1 MACASSAPL
10 GNGLPRFRA
19 EEALAV
25 ATLGGLSACRRGP
38 RRHEVVSERWRG
50 RGFLAA
56 AAQDM
61 RGRSV
66 REGFPT
72 LGRGREVGLRADL
85 PFRGGENAKGP
96 CWMKRTTERLDV
108 EYGTRSSF
116 LSSRDDL
123 PFRGGE
129 NAKGPCWMKRTTERS
144 EVEYGTRSSFLNSR
158 DSLVI
163 QLGIRN

>member
-1 MACASSAPL
+1 MRIARKNSHRRPETS
-10 GNGLPRFRA
+10 GNDLPTSWLDLPRFRA
-19 EEALAV
+19 EEAQAV

-56 AAQDM
+56 AVQDM
-61 RGRSV
+61 RERSV
-66 REGFPT
+66 HEGFPT

-96 CWMKRTTERLDV
+96 CWTKRTEWSEV

-116 LSSRDDL
+116 LSSRD
-123 PFRGGE
+123 
-129 NAKGPCWMKRTTERS
+129 
-144 EVEYGTRSSFLNSR
+144 V
-158 DSLVI
+158 
-163 QLGIRN
+163 LGCFPVKKM